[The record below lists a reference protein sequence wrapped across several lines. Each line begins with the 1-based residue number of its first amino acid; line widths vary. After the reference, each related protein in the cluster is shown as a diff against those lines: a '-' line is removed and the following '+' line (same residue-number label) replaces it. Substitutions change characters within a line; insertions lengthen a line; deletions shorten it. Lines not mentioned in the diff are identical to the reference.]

1 MGGWYCCRRNK
12 PRIDTELNEEN
23 ELKSLAEVGGKGR
36 EGGGE
41 GENEE
46 YVYNSV
52 SVLVIGCK

>member
-36 EGGGE
+36 EGGGV
-41 GENEE
+41 GGRMKNT
-46 YVYNSV
+46 YI
-52 SVLVIGCK
+52 VLFLS